1 MIAPDRKQRR
11 SAGPAFSKKWKV
23 RGLEDL
29 EELYVYVYVY
39 VQYIIKN
46 GANWQGP
53 EIEYHKSLH
62 VLGC

>member
-1 MIAPDRKQRR
+1 MLAPDRKQRR

-46 GANWQGP
+46 GANRQGP
-53 EIEYHKSLH
+53 
-62 VLGC
+62 